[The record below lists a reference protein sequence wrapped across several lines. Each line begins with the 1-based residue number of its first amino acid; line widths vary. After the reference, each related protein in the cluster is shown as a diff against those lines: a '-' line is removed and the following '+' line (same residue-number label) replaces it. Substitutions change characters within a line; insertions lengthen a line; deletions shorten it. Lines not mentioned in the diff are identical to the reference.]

1 MTSDQPSKPSKESLF
16 PLMTRLRERQENLKL
31 FELGPFTKTHKNL
44 CTENENFG
52 KLNLNLS
59 GTG

>member
-1 MTSDQPSKPSKESLF
+1 
-16 PLMTRLRERQENLKL
+16 MTRLRERQENLKL